1 VKKVLILERFPSA
14 LQKLLFI
21 NESGSDL
28 LNFTTEE
35 VEAARVR
42 FTLLISDGG
51 VEEEIY
57 GTLQRKVR
65 V

>member
-1 VKKVLILERFPSA
+1 MVILERFNSS
-14 LQKLLFI
+14 LQKLLFMG
-21 NESGSDL
+21 ERGSDV
-28 LNFTTEE
+28 LNFVTED
-35 VEAARVR
+35 VEAVRVR